1 MRRTKTSS
9 EVKDRYNRKH
19 YEQLTIRTAHG
30 GRAAIQELAE
40 LHGMSMTQYI
50 RHLVIADGQKLGKDD
65 ISAILGGGGAGAEKY
80 CGFLADTCRELNGWS
95 PFQDPP
101 VPEEVLRDE

>member
-30 GRAAIQELAE
+30 GRAAIQELAA

-50 RHLVIADGQKLGKDD
+50 RHLVIADGQKCGKAD
-65 ISAILGGGGAGAEKY
+65 ISAILGGGGRGAELY

-95 PFQDPP
+95 SFT
-101 VPEEVLRDE
+101 EETITEGVEL

>member
-50 RHLVIADGQKLGKDD
+50 RHLVIADGQKCGKAD
-65 ISAILGGGGAGAEKY
+65 ISAILGGGGEELSCTAASS
-80 CGFLADTCRELNGWS
+80 LPPCRELNGWS
-95 PFQDPP
+95 PFTEEPT
-101 VPEEVLRDE
+101 PEGVEL